1 MTQKKDVKPELKK
14 LTDKDIRELFAN
26 LLMLDDYND
35 EHFKVIE
42 SNIDILVNKFKIQ
55 LSVDEKMHELMTS
68 FSKQLN
74 NTSDRISNVVEITKL
89 LTERISVQRDRLTRE
104 ITRVDTRLTML
115 DNRIEKIKCVLK
127 AIGWFSL
134 FGIGMGVLFTGWF
147 TNMPTVLVSVSVC
160 SVICFVLSGYNISMA
175 SD

>member
-14 LTDKDIRELFAN
+14 LTDKDIRELFAY
-26 LLMLDDYND
+26 LLMLDNYND
-35 EHFKVIE
+35 EHFEVIE
-42 SNIDILVNKFKIQ
+42 SNIDMLFNKFKIQ

-74 NTSDRISNVVEITKL
+74 NTSV
-89 LTERISVQRDRLTRE
+89 SVQRDRRTRE

-115 DNRIEKIKCVLK
+115 DNRIEKIKYVLK

-147 TNMPTVLVSVSVC
+147 TNMPTVLVSVSVY

>member
-35 EHFKVIE
+35 EHFEVIE
-42 SNIDILVNKFKIQ
+42 SNIDMLFEKFKIQ

-74 NTSDRISNVVEITKL
+74 NTSV
-89 LTERISVQRDRLTRE
+89 SVQRDRLTRE

>member
-1 MTQKKDVKPELKK
+1 MAQKKDVKPELKK

-74 NTSDRISNVVEITKL
+74 NTSV
-89 LTERISVQRDRLTRE
+89 SVQRDRLTRE

>member
-42 SNIDILVNKFKIQ
+42 SNIDMLFNKFKIQ

-74 NTSDRISNVVEITKL
+74 NTSV
-89 LTERISVQRDRLTRE
+89 SVQRDRLTRE

>member
-35 EHFKVIE
+35 EHFEVIE
-42 SNIDILVNKFKIQ
+42 SNIDMLFEKFKIQ
-55 LSVDEKMHELMTS
+55 LSVDDKMHELMTS

-74 NTSDRISNVVEITKL
+74 NTSV
-89 LTERISVQRDRLTRE
+89 SVQRDRLTRE

>member
-1 MTQKKDVKPELKK
+1 MAQKKDVKPELKK

-35 EHFKVIE
+35 EHFEVIE
-42 SNIDILVNKFKIQ
+42 SNIDMLFEKFKIQ
-55 LSVDEKMHELMTS
+55 LSVDDKMHELMTS

-74 NTSDRISNVVEITKL
+74 NTSV
-89 LTERISVQRDRLTRE
+89 SVQRDRLTRE

>member
-74 NTSDRISNVVEITKL
+74 NTSV
-89 LTERISVQRDRLTRE
+89 SVQRDRLTRE

>member
-14 LTDKDIRELFAN
+14 LTDKDIRKLFAH

-74 NTSDRISNVVEITKL
+74 NTSV
-89 LTERISVQRDRLTRE
+89 SVQRDRLTRE

-115 DNRIEKIKCVLK
+115 YNRIEKIKCVLK